1 MKAMFFLICI
11 AFSTFSGRAAADPS
25 CEGRFVNPITD
36 VCWRC
41 IFPLSLG
48 SVQVGKGDLPDTS
61 NPGSPLQLCPAPP
74 PLFVRPGLAI
84 GYWEPMAMTDVSRSP
99 GCMVNLGGFSINLGK
114 TGMGTARKDDKQVT
128 GTWSTIEKM
137 CIAISVLIVAGNWVK
152 KHNVM
157 DLLGWVFSL
166 TLVSMLV
173 VIRTPVQI
181 IDYSNVAQVYEV
193 DNVPIGLAIPASLT
207 TRVGNALIQSYE
219 MVFAL
224 PDSVTY
230 SKTGM
235 LFGSN
240 LVAKSTDFLSQN
252 PQITTLFSD
261 YVQNCV
267 MGDIFLNH
275 KYSFEELLNSPDP
288 YTLIFAN
295 PSPLRGVFDKNN
307 QFQTCEE
314 ASRDLKSALA
324 LDTQTGGKTWNYYV
338 RQLFGGKPNP
348 DLLFSQMIGD
358 SYNYFYSSGQSAGQI
373 IRQNVTMN
381 ALRSGIQSYAARSG
395 DTASLVNM
403 ANTSS
408 LEKQRLAQATMGHQ
422 ALRTLPL
429 MQTVIMGIMIGMFP
443 IMVMAAMFNMMT
455 LQVLKGY
462 VFALIWLQTWPLLFA
477 ILNSAMAYYAKQNGV
492 PVVLSELSQV
502 QLKNSDIATTA
513 GYIAVM
519 IPPLSWGIVKSM
531 GAAFSSAYSH
541 FSSSGLSAT
550 SQAASGVVDGNYS
563 FANMQMENVSGYSW
577 GTNSTTSFGQM
588 SRQLANGGMSTQ
600 TRDGSMVWDS
610 GGAMSKLPV
619 DINVGRQIASAQ
631 QQMARE
637 ADVQAESALHGYNSS
652 VTSAW
657 NSLQQF
663 GTNKGNSASTTTGA
677 DTTDSSQDSMARSK
691 MWNAVVANAKANN
704 ISNEESFQQLMDDSA
719 KSTQGVDLYG
729 SGKWSS
735 GDQLFGKL
743 GKWGTGLSAEAGVKG
758 SAGWTHSSGNTDNV
772 GTSGRESN
780 DSRHD
785 TSSQAAKDFKEASDY
800 FTSRKTTT
808 SGNITDNNAS
818 SRVDQFAASL
828 SSAKNSYDQ
837 YTSSRTRSH
846 EYSEMA
852 SRTESMTG
860 QMNENLTQQ
869 FANFVQHRAPQDA
882 EAILTNTSS
891 PEIAAQ
897 REALAREFVKE
908 QVEPR
913 VDAAYQQGRESI
925 GQNMAGVSGGGDN
938 GSVMADYRQ
947 NSGRIDAM
955 TQDAGIKDNVDQKV
969 GGMITENKQQQ
980 QETRE
985 NIQRQ
990 GAEVKNENT
999 EMEKDHKTKANE
1011 FKGDY
1016 NERKSKVKSLPGADS
1031 PTELEAKAA
1040 KIQKDYLDGKR

>member
-1 MKAMFFLICI
+1 
-11 AFSTFSGRAAADPS
+11 
-25 CEGRFVNPITD
+25 
-36 VCWRC
+36 
-41 IFPLSLG
+41 
-48 SVQVGKGDLPDTS
+48 
-61 NPGSPLQLCPAPP
+61 
-74 PLFVRPGLAI
+74 
-84 GYWEPMAMTDVSRSP
+84 
-99 GCMVNLGGFSINLGK
+99 
-114 TGMGTARKDDKQVT
+114 
-128 GTWSTIEKM
+128 
-137 CIAISVLIVAGNWVK
+137 
-152 KHNVM
+152 
-157 DLLGWVFSL
+157 
-166 TLVSMLV
+166 
-173 VIRTPVQI
+173 
-181 IDYSNVAQVYEV
+181 
-193 DNVPIGLAIPASLT
+193 
-207 TRVGNALIQSYE
+207 
-219 MVFAL
+219 
-224 PDSVTY
+224 
-230 SKTGM
+230 
-235 LFGSN
+235 
-240 LVAKSTDFLSQN
+240 
-252 PQITTLFSD
+252 
-261 YVQNCV
+261 
-267 MGDIFLNH
+267 
-275 KYSFEELLNSPDP
+275 
-288 YTLIFAN
+288 
-295 PSPLRGVFDKNN
+295 
-307 QFQTCEE
+307 
-314 ASRDLKSALA
+314 
-324 LDTQTGGKTWNYYV
+324 
-338 RQLFGGKPNP
+338 
-348 DLLFSQMIGD
+348 
-358 SYNYFYSSGQSAGQI
+358 
-373 IRQNVTMN
+373 NVTMN

-677 DTTDSSQDSMARSK
+677 DTTESSQDSMARSK

>member
-1 MKAMFFLICI
+1 
-11 AFSTFSGRAAADPS
+11 G
-25 CEGRFVNPITD
+25 
-36 VCWRC
+36 
-41 IFPLSLG
+41 
-48 SVQVGKGDLPDTS
+48 
-61 NPGSPLQLCPAPP
+61 
-74 PLFVRPGLAI
+74 
-84 GYWEPMAMTDVSRSP
+84 
-99 GCMVNLGGFSINLGK
+99 
-114 TGMGTARKDDKQVT
+114 T

-157 DLLGWVFSL
+157 DLIGWVFSL

-275 KYSFEELLNSPDP
+275 KYTFEELLNSPDP

-381 ALRSGIQSYAARSG
+381 ALRSGIQSYAARNG
-395 DTASLVNM
+395 DTASLVNI

-422 ALRTLPL
+422 ALRALPL
-429 MQTVIMGIMIGMFP
+429 MQTVIMGLMIGMFP

-541 FSSSGLSAT
+541 FSSSGLGAT

-663 GTNKGNSASTTTGA
+663 GTNKGNSTSTTTGA
-677 DTTDSSQDSMARSK
+677 DTTESSQDSMARSK

-704 ISNEESFQQLMDDSA
+704 ISNEESFQQLMD
-719 KSTQGVDLYG
+719 KSTKGAVSGEIYG
-729 SGKWSS
+729 GGKWSS
-735 GDQLFGKL
+735 GDQLAGKL
-743 GKWGTGLSAEAGVKG
+743 GKLATGFSADGGFKG
-758 SAGWTHSSGNTDNV
+758 SVALSGTSGSTDSTNE
-772 GTSGRESN
+772 SGRESH

-800 FTSRKTTT
+800 FTSHKTTT

-818 SRVDQFAASL
+818 SRVDQFSASL

-837 YTSSRTRSH
+837 YTTSRTRSH

-925 GQNMAGVSGGGDN
+925 GQNMTGVSGGGDN
-938 GSVMADYRQ
+938 DSVMADYGQ
-947 NSGRIDAM
+947 NSGRIDSM
-955 TQDAGIKDNVDQKV
+955 TQDAGIKDNVGQKV
-969 GGMITENKQQQ
+969 DGMIAENKQQH

-985 NIQRQ
+985 NIQQQ
-990 GAEVKNENT
+990 GVEVKKENA
-999 EMEKDHKTKANE
+999 ELENDHKTKGND
-1011 FKGDY
+1011 FKNTY
-1016 NERKSKVKSLPGADS
+1016 NNKKESQTKLPGAD
-1031 PTELEAKAA
+1031 TTKELLDKAR
-1040 KIQKDYLDGKR
+1040 KLESETSKR

>member
-1 MKAMFFLICI
+1 
-11 AFSTFSGRAAADPS
+11 
-25 CEGRFVNPITD
+25 
-36 VCWRC
+36 
-41 IFPLSLG
+41 
-48 SVQVGKGDLPDTS
+48 
-61 NPGSPLQLCPAPP
+61 
-74 PLFVRPGLAI
+74 
-84 GYWEPMAMTDVSRSP
+84 
-99 GCMVNLGGFSINLGK
+99 
-114 TGMGTARKDDKQVT
+114 
-128 GTWSTIEKM
+128 
-137 CIAISVLIVAGNWVK
+137 
-152 KHNVM
+152 
-157 DLLGWVFSL
+157 
-166 TLVSMLV
+166 
-173 VIRTPVQI
+173 
-181 IDYSNVAQVYEV
+181 
-193 DNVPIGLAIPASLT
+193 
-207 TRVGNALIQSYE
+207 

-314 ASRDLKSALA
+314 ASRDLKSALV

-588 SRQLANGGMSTQ
+588 SRQLANGGISTQ

-677 DTTDSSQDSMARSK
+677 DTTESSQDSMARSK

>member
-1 MKAMFFLICI
+1 MLEVYAI
-11 AFSTFSGRAAADPS
+11 AGGDWLRGNLNAIAA
-25 CEGRFVNPITD
+25 F
-36 VCWRC
+36 
-41 IFPLSLG
+41 
-48 SVQVGKGDLPDTS
+48 
-61 NPGSPLQLCPAPP
+61 
-74 PLFVRPGLAI
+74 
-84 GYWEPMAMTDVSRSP
+84 
-99 GCMVNLGGFSINLGK
+99 
-114 TGMGTARKDDKQVT
+114 MGT

-157 DLLGWVFSL
+157 DLIGWVFSL

-541 FSSSGLSAT
+541 FSSSGLSST

-677 DTTDSSQDSMARSK
+677 DTTESSQDSMARSK

-990 GAEVKNENT
+990 GAEVKNENA

>member
-1 MKAMFFLICI
+1 MYAI
-11 AFSTFSGRAAADPS
+11 AGGDWLRGNLNAIAA
-25 CEGRFVNPITD
+25 F
-36 VCWRC
+36 
-41 IFPLSLG
+41 
-48 SVQVGKGDLPDTS
+48 
-61 NPGSPLQLCPAPP
+61 
-74 PLFVRPGLAI
+74 
-84 GYWEPMAMTDVSRSP
+84 
-99 GCMVNLGGFSINLGK
+99 
-114 TGMGTARKDDKQVT
+114 MGTS
-128 GTWSTIEKM
+128 TWSTIEKM

-157 DLLGWVFSL
+157 DLIGWVFSL

-207 TRVGNALIQSYE
+207 TRAGNALIQSYE

-314 ASRDLKSALA
+314 ASRDLKSALV

-677 DTTDSSQDSMARSK
+677 DTTESSQDSMARSK

>member
-1 MKAMFFLICI
+1 
-11 AFSTFSGRAAADPS
+11 
-25 CEGRFVNPITD
+25 
-36 VCWRC
+36 
-41 IFPLSLG
+41 
-48 SVQVGKGDLPDTS
+48 
-61 NPGSPLQLCPAPP
+61 
-74 PLFVRPGLAI
+74 
-84 GYWEPMAMTDVSRSP
+84 
-99 GCMVNLGGFSINLGK
+99 
-114 TGMGTARKDDKQVT
+114 
-128 GTWSTIEKM
+128 
-137 CIAISVLIVAGNWVK
+137 
-152 KHNVM
+152 
-157 DLLGWVFSL
+157 
-166 TLVSMLV
+166 
-173 VIRTPVQI
+173 
-181 IDYSNVAQVYEV
+181 
-193 DNVPIGLAIPASLT
+193 
-207 TRVGNALIQSYE
+207 
-219 MVFAL
+219 
-224 PDSVTY
+224 
-230 SKTGM
+230 
-235 LFGSN
+235 
-240 LVAKSTDFLSQN
+240 
-252 PQITTLFSD
+252 
-261 YVQNCV
+261 
-267 MGDIFLNH
+267 
-275 KYSFEELLNSPDP
+275 ELLNSPDP

-588 SRQLANGGMSTQ
+588 SRQLANGGISTQ

-610 GGAMSKLPV
+610 SGAMSKLPV

-677 DTTDSSQDSMARSK
+677 DTTESSQDSMARSK

>member
-1 MKAMFFLICI
+1 MLEIYAI
-11 AFSTFSGRAAADPS
+11 AGGDWLRGNLNAIAA
-25 CEGRFVNPITD
+25 F
-36 VCWRC
+36 
-41 IFPLSLG
+41 
-48 SVQVGKGDLPDTS
+48 
-61 NPGSPLQLCPAPP
+61 
-74 PLFVRPGLAI
+74 
-84 GYWEPMAMTDVSRSP
+84 
-99 GCMVNLGGFSINLGK
+99 
-114 TGMGTARKDDKQVT
+114 MGTS
-128 GTWSTIEKM
+128 TWSTIEKM

-157 DLLGWVFSL
+157 DLIGWVFSL

-381 ALRSGIQSYAARSG
+381 TLRSGIQSYAARSG

-588 SRQLANGGMSTQ
+588 SRQLANGGISTQ

-610 GGAMSKLPV
+610 SGAMSKLPV

-677 DTTDSSQDSMARSK
+677 DTTESSQDSMARSK

>member
-1 MKAMFFLICI
+1 
-11 AFSTFSGRAAADPS
+11 
-25 CEGRFVNPITD
+25 
-36 VCWRC
+36 
-41 IFPLSLG
+41 
-48 SVQVGKGDLPDTS
+48 
-61 NPGSPLQLCPAPP
+61 
-74 PLFVRPGLAI
+74 
-84 GYWEPMAMTDVSRSP
+84 
-99 GCMVNLGGFSINLGK
+99 
-114 TGMGTARKDDKQVT
+114 
-128 GTWSTIEKM
+128 
-137 CIAISVLIVAGNWVK
+137 
-152 KHNVM
+152 
-157 DLLGWVFSL
+157 
-166 TLVSMLV
+166 
-173 VIRTPVQI
+173 
-181 IDYSNVAQVYEV
+181 
-193 DNVPIGLAIPASLT
+193 
-207 TRVGNALIQSYE
+207 
-219 MVFAL
+219 
-224 PDSVTY
+224 
-230 SKTGM
+230 
-235 LFGSN
+235 
-240 LVAKSTDFLSQN
+240 
-252 PQITTLFSD
+252 
-261 YVQNCV
+261 
-267 MGDIFLNH
+267 
-275 KYSFEELLNSPDP
+275 
-288 YTLIFAN
+288 
-295 PSPLRGVFDKNN
+295 
-307 QFQTCEE
+307 
-314 ASRDLKSALA
+314 
-324 LDTQTGGKTWNYYV
+324 
-338 RQLFGGKPNP
+338 
-348 DLLFSQMIGD
+348 
-358 SYNYFYSSGQSAGQI
+358 
-373 IRQNVTMN
+373 
-381 ALRSGIQSYAARSG
+381 GIQSYAARSG

-422 ALRTLPL
+422 ALRALPL
-429 MQTVIMGIMIGMFP
+429 MQTVIMGLMIGMFP

-663 GTNKGNSASTTTGA
+663 GTNKGNSTSTTTGA
-677 DTTDSSQDSMARSK
+677 DTTESSQDSMARSK

-704 ISNEESFQQLMDDSA
+704 ISNEESFQQLMD
-719 KSTQGVDLYG
+719 KSTKGAVSGEIYG
-729 SGKWSS
+729 GGKWSS
-735 GDQLFGKL
+735 GDQLAGKL
-743 GKWGTGLSAEAGVKG
+743 GKLATGFSAEGGFKG
-758 SAGWTHSSGNTDNV
+758 SVALSGTSGSTDS
-772 GTSGRESN
+772 TTESGRESH

-837 YTSSRTRSH
+837 YTTSRTRSH

-852 SRTESMTG
+852 SRTESMSG

-938 GSVMADYRQ
+938 GSVMADYGQ

-955 TQDAGIKDNVDQKV
+955 TQDAGIKDNVGQKV
-969 GGMITENKQQQ
+969 DGMIAENKQQHK
-980 QETRE
+980 ETRE
-985 NIQRQ
+985 NIQQQ
-990 GAEVKNENT
+990 GVEVKKENA
-999 EMEKDHKTKANE
+999 ELENDHKTKGND
-1011 FKGDY
+1011 FK
-1016 NERKSKVKSLPGADS
+1016 N
-1031 PTELEAKAA
+1031 
-1040 KIQKDYLDGKR
+1040 

>member
-1 MKAMFFLICI
+1 
-11 AFSTFSGRAAADPS
+11 
-25 CEGRFVNPITD
+25 
-36 VCWRC
+36 
-41 IFPLSLG
+41 
-48 SVQVGKGDLPDTS
+48 
-61 NPGSPLQLCPAPP
+61 
-74 PLFVRPGLAI
+74 
-84 GYWEPMAMTDVSRSP
+84 
-99 GCMVNLGGFSINLGK
+99 
-114 TGMGTARKDDKQVT
+114 
-128 GTWSTIEKM
+128 
-137 CIAISVLIVAGNWVK
+137 
-152 KHNVM
+152 
-157 DLLGWVFSL
+157 
-166 TLVSMLV
+166 
-173 VIRTPVQI
+173 
-181 IDYSNVAQVYEV
+181 
-193 DNVPIGLAIPASLT
+193 
-207 TRVGNALIQSYE
+207 
-219 MVFAL
+219 
-224 PDSVTY
+224 
-230 SKTGM
+230 
-235 LFGSN
+235 
-240 LVAKSTDFLSQN
+240 
-252 PQITTLFSD
+252 
-261 YVQNCV
+261 
-267 MGDIFLNH
+267 
-275 KYSFEELLNSPDP
+275 
-288 YTLIFAN
+288 
-295 PSPLRGVFDKNN
+295 
-307 QFQTCEE
+307 
-314 ASRDLKSALA
+314 
-324 LDTQTGGKTWNYYV
+324 
-338 RQLFGGKPNP
+338 
-348 DLLFSQMIGD
+348 
-358 SYNYFYSSGQSAGQI
+358 
-373 IRQNVTMN
+373 
-381 ALRSGIQSYAARSG
+381 
-395 DTASLVNM
+395 
-403 ANTSS
+403 
-408 LEKQRLAQATMGHQ
+408 
-422 ALRTLPL
+422 
-429 MQTVIMGIMIGMFP
+429 
-443 IMVMAAMFNMMT
+443 
-455 LQVLKGY
+455 
-462 VFALIWLQTWPLLFA
+462 PLLFA

-588 SRQLANGGMSTQ
+588 SRQLANGGISTQ

-610 GGAMSKLPV
+610 SGAMSKLPV

-677 DTTDSSQDSMARSK
+677 DTTESSQDSMARSK

>member
-1 MKAMFFLICI
+1 MLEIYAI
-11 AFSTFSGRAAADPS
+11 AGGDWLRGNLNAIAA
-25 CEGRFVNPITD
+25 F
-36 VCWRC
+36 
-41 IFPLSLG
+41 
-48 SVQVGKGDLPDTS
+48 
-61 NPGSPLQLCPAPP
+61 
-74 PLFVRPGLAI
+74 
-84 GYWEPMAMTDVSRSP
+84 
-99 GCMVNLGGFSINLGK
+99 
-114 TGMGTARKDDKQVT
+114 MGTS
-128 GTWSTIEKM
+128 TWSTIEKM

-157 DLLGWVFSL
+157 DLIGWVFSL

-207 TRVGNALIQSYE
+207 TRAGNALIQSYE

-314 ASRDLKSALA
+314 ASRDLKSALV

-677 DTTDSSQDSMARSK
+677 DTTESSQDSMARSK

-1016 NERKSKVKSLPGADS
+1016 NER
-1031 PTELEAKAA
+1031 
-1040 KIQKDYLDGKR
+1040 

>member
-1 MKAMFFLICI
+1 MLEIYAI
-11 AFSTFSGRAAADPS
+11 AGGDWLRGNLNAIAA
-25 CEGRFVNPITD
+25 F
-36 VCWRC
+36 
-41 IFPLSLG
+41 
-48 SVQVGKGDLPDTS
+48 
-61 NPGSPLQLCPAPP
+61 
-74 PLFVRPGLAI
+74 
-84 GYWEPMAMTDVSRSP
+84 
-99 GCMVNLGGFSINLGK
+99 
-114 TGMGTARKDDKQVT
+114 MGTS
-128 GTWSTIEKM
+128 TWSTIEKM

-157 DLLGWVFSL
+157 DLIGWVFSL

-588 SRQLANGGMSTQ
+588 SRQLANGGISTQ

-610 GGAMSKLPV
+610 SGAMSKLPV

-677 DTTDSSQDSMARSK
+677 DTTESSQDSMARSK

-913 VDAAYQQGRESI
+913 V
-925 GQNMAGVSGGGDN
+925 
-938 GSVMADYRQ
+938 
-947 NSGRIDAM
+947 
-955 TQDAGIKDNVDQKV
+955 
-969 GGMITENKQQQ
+969 
-980 QETRE
+980 
-985 NIQRQ
+985 
-990 GAEVKNENT
+990 
-999 EMEKDHKTKANE
+999 
-1011 FKGDY
+1011 
-1016 NERKSKVKSLPGADS
+1016 
-1031 PTELEAKAA
+1031 
-1040 KIQKDYLDGKR
+1040 

>member
-1 MKAMFFLICI
+1 
-11 AFSTFSGRAAADPS
+11 
-25 CEGRFVNPITD
+25 
-36 VCWRC
+36 
-41 IFPLSLG
+41 
-48 SVQVGKGDLPDTS
+48 
-61 NPGSPLQLCPAPP
+61 
-74 PLFVRPGLAI
+74 
-84 GYWEPMAMTDVSRSP
+84 
-99 GCMVNLGGFSINLGK
+99 
-114 TGMGTARKDDKQVT
+114 
-128 GTWSTIEKM
+128 
-137 CIAISVLIVAGNWVK
+137 
-152 KHNVM
+152 
-157 DLLGWVFSL
+157 
-166 TLVSMLV
+166 
-173 VIRTPVQI
+173 
-181 IDYSNVAQVYEV
+181 
-193 DNVPIGLAIPASLT
+193 
-207 TRVGNALIQSYE
+207 
-219 MVFAL
+219 
-224 PDSVTY
+224 
-230 SKTGM
+230 M

-429 MQTVIMGIMIGMFP
+429 MQAVIMGIMIGMFP

-588 SRQLANGGMSTQ
+588 SRQLANGGISTQ

-610 GGAMSKLPV
+610 SGAMSKLPV

-677 DTTDSSQDSMARSK
+677 DTTESSQDSMARSK

>member
-1 MKAMFFLICI
+1 
-11 AFSTFSGRAAADPS
+11 D
-25 CEGRFVNPITD
+25 
-36 VCWRC
+36 
-41 IFPLSLG
+41 
-48 SVQVGKGDLPDTS
+48 
-61 NPGSPLQLCPAPP
+61 
-74 PLFVRPGLAI
+74 
-84 GYWEPMAMTDVSRSP
+84 Y
-99 GCMVNLGGFSINLGK
+99 
-114 TGMGTARKDDKQVT
+114 RKDVYRHL
-128 GTWSTIEKM
+128 GTHCGGE
-137 CIAISVLIVAGNWVK
+137 LGK

-157 DLLGWVFSL
+157 DLIGWVFSL

-207 TRVGNALIQSYE
+207 TRAGNALIQSYE

-314 ASRDLKSALA
+314 ASRDLKSALV

-588 SRQLANGGMSTQ
+588 SRQLANGGISTQ

-677 DTTDSSQDSMARSK
+677 DTTESSQDSMARSK

>member
-1 MKAMFFLICI
+1 MLEIYAI
-11 AFSTFSGRAAADPS
+11 AGGDWLRGNLNAIAA
-25 CEGRFVNPITD
+25 F
-36 VCWRC
+36 
-41 IFPLSLG
+41 
-48 SVQVGKGDLPDTS
+48 
-61 NPGSPLQLCPAPP
+61 
-74 PLFVRPGLAI
+74 
-84 GYWEPMAMTDVSRSP
+84 
-99 GCMVNLGGFSINLGK
+99 
-114 TGMGTARKDDKQVT
+114 MGTS
-128 GTWSTIEKM
+128 TWSTIEKM

-157 DLLGWVFSL
+157 DLIGWVFSL

-677 DTTDSSQDSMARSK
+677 DTTESSQDSMARSK

-772 GTSGRESN
+772 GTSVVNRMTADMIPVVRRPKTLRKHPITLPAAKPPHRATLPIIMPARVLTSLP
-780 DSRHD
+780 RHSPVPKTAM
-785 TSSQAAKDFKEASDY
+785 TSIQAA
-800 FTSRKTTT
+800 
-808 SGNITDNNAS
+808 GH
-818 SRVDQFAASL
+818 AAMS
-828 SSAKNSYDQ
+828 
-837 YTSSRTRSH
+837 TVRWRH
-846 EYSEMA
+846 
-852 SRTESMTG
+852 
-860 QMNENLTQQ
+860 
-869 FANFVQHRAPQDA
+869 
-882 EAILTNTSS
+882 
-891 PEIAAQ
+891 AQ
-897 REALAREFVKE
+897 RA
-908 QVEPR
+908 
-913 VDAAYQQGRESI
+913 
-925 GQNMAGVSGGGDN
+925 
-938 GSVMADYRQ
+938 
-947 NSGRIDAM
+947 
-955 TQDAGIKDNVDQKV
+955 
-969 GGMITENKQQQ
+969 
-980 QETRE
+980 
-985 NIQRQ
+985 
-990 GAEVKNENT
+990 
-999 EMEKDHKTKANE
+999 
-1011 FKGDY
+1011 
-1016 NERKSKVKSLPGADS
+1016 
-1031 PTELEAKAA
+1031 
-1040 KIQKDYLDGKR
+1040 

>member
-1 MKAMFFLICI
+1 MLEIYAI
-11 AFSTFSGRAAADPS
+11 AGGDWLRGNLNAIAA
-25 CEGRFVNPITD
+25 F
-36 VCWRC
+36 
-41 IFPLSLG
+41 
-48 SVQVGKGDLPDTS
+48 
-61 NPGSPLQLCPAPP
+61 
-74 PLFVRPGLAI
+74 
-84 GYWEPMAMTDVSRSP
+84 
-99 GCMVNLGGFSINLGK
+99 
-114 TGMGTARKDDKQVT
+114 MGTS
-128 GTWSTIEKM
+128 TWSTIEKM

-157 DLLGWVFSL
+157 DLIGWVFSL

-677 DTTDSSQDSMARSK
+677 DTTESSQDSMARSK

-990 GAEVKNENT
+990 GAEVKNEKT

>member
-1 MKAMFFLICI
+1 
-11 AFSTFSGRAAADPS
+11 
-25 CEGRFVNPITD
+25 
-36 VCWRC
+36 
-41 IFPLSLG
+41 
-48 SVQVGKGDLPDTS
+48 
-61 NPGSPLQLCPAPP
+61 
-74 PLFVRPGLAI
+74 
-84 GYWEPMAMTDVSRSP
+84 
-99 GCMVNLGGFSINLGK
+99 
-114 TGMGTARKDDKQVT
+114 
-128 GTWSTIEKM
+128 STIEKM

-157 DLLGWVFSL
+157 DLIGWVFSL

-207 TRVGNALIQSYE
+207 TRAGNALIQSYE

-314 ASRDLKSALA
+314 ASRDLKSALV

-381 ALRSGIQSYAARSG
+381 ALRSGILSYAARSG

-588 SRQLANGGMSTQ
+588 SRQLANGGISTQ

-677 DTTDSSQDSMARSK
+677 DTTESSQDSMARSK

>member
-1 MKAMFFLICI
+1 MLEIYAI
-11 AFSTFSGRAAADPS
+11 AGGDWLRGNLNAIAA
-25 CEGRFVNPITD
+25 F
-36 VCWRC
+36 
-41 IFPLSLG
+41 
-48 SVQVGKGDLPDTS
+48 
-61 NPGSPLQLCPAPP
+61 
-74 PLFVRPGLAI
+74 
-84 GYWEPMAMTDVSRSP
+84 
-99 GCMVNLGGFSINLGK
+99 
-114 TGMGTARKDDKQVT
+114 MGTS
-128 GTWSTIEKM
+128 TWSTIEKM

-157 DLLGWVFSL
+157 DLIGWVFSL

-395 DTASLVNM
+395 DTASLVNI

-541 FSSSGLSAT
+541 FSSSGLGAT

-588 SRQLANGGMSTQ
+588 SRQLGNGGMSTQ
-600 TRDGSMVWDS
+600 TRDGSTVLDS
-610 GGAMSKLPV
+610 SGAMSKLPV
-619 DINVGRQIASAQ
+619 DINVSRQIASAQ

-637 ADVQAESALHGYNSS
+637 SDVQAESALHGYNSS

-677 DTTDSSQDSMARSK
+677 DTTESSQDSMARSK
-691 MWNAVVANAKANN
+691 MWNAVVSNAKANN
-704 ISNEESFQQLMDDSA
+704 ISNEQSFQNLMDENTRGSIAGEVYGSA
-719 KSTQGVDLYG
+719 KV
-729 SGKWSS
+729 SG
-735 GDQLFGKL
+735 GFEVFGNG
-743 GKWGTGLSAEAGVKG
+743 GKAEAGGKASITG
-758 SAGWTHSSGNTDNV
+758 SASTGSTDTV
-772 GTSGRESN
+772 GQSGRNSE
-780 DSRHD
+780 DKRHD

-800 FTSRKTTT
+800 FTSRKTST
-808 SGNITDNNAS
+808 SGNTTDNNAS

-852 SRTESMTG
+852 SRTESMSG

-869 FANFVQHRAPQDA
+869 FANFVQQRSPHNA

-891 PEIAAQ
+891 PEVAAQ
-897 REALAREFVKE
+897 REALAREFVKA
-908 QVEPR
+908 QVEPK
-913 VDAAYQQGRESI
+913 VDGAYQQGRESI
-925 GQNMAGVSGGGDN
+925 GQNMSGVSGGGDR
-938 GSVMADYRQ
+938 GSVMADYGH
-947 NSGRIDAM
+947 NADNIEAM
-955 TQDAGIKDNVDQKV
+955 TRDAGIKDNVGQKV
-969 GGMITENKQQQ
+969 DGMIAQNNQQHQGSREDIQQQ
-980 QETRE
+980 GVDVKKQNADMENAHKTEQNKFSVQYNKEIDSQRTTVISDTTQKLRE
-985 NIQRQ
+985 NALKRS
-990 GAEVKNENT
+990 KDL
-999 EMEKDHKTKANE
+999 DHK
-1011 FKGDY
+1011 
-1016 NERKSKVKSLPGADS
+1016 LP
-1031 PTELEAKAA
+1031 
-1040 KIQKDYLDGKR
+1040 

>member
-1 MKAMFFLICI
+1 MVVKTDIGI
-11 AFSTFSGRAAADPS
+11 
-25 CEGRFVNPITD
+25 IT
-36 VCWRC
+36 
-41 IFPLSLG
+41 
-48 SVQVGKGDLPDTS
+48 
-61 NPGSPLQLCPAPP
+61 
-74 PLFVRPGLAI
+74 
-84 GYWEPMAMTDVSRSP
+84 
-99 GCMVNLGGFSINLGK
+99 
-114 TGMGTARKDDKQVT
+114 
-128 GTWSTIEKM
+128 
-137 CIAISVLIVAGNWVK
+137 
-152 KHNVM
+152 
-157 DLLGWVFSL
+157 
-166 TLVSMLV
+166 VSMLV

-677 DTTDSSQDSMARSK
+677 DTTESSQDSMARSK

-990 GAEVKNENT
+990 GAEVKNENA

>member
-1 MKAMFFLICI
+1 
-11 AFSTFSGRAAADPS
+11 
-25 CEGRFVNPITD
+25 
-36 VCWRC
+36 
-41 IFPLSLG
+41 
-48 SVQVGKGDLPDTS
+48 
-61 NPGSPLQLCPAPP
+61 
-74 PLFVRPGLAI
+74 
-84 GYWEPMAMTDVSRSP
+84 
-99 GCMVNLGGFSINLGK
+99 
-114 TGMGTARKDDKQVT
+114 
-128 GTWSTIEKM
+128 
-137 CIAISVLIVAGNWVK
+137 WVK

-157 DLLGWVFSL
+157 DLIGWVFSL

-207 TRVGNALIQSYE
+207 TRAGNALIQSYE

-314 ASRDLKSALA
+314 ASRDLKSALV

-677 DTTDSSQDSMARSK
+677 DTTESSQDSMARSK

>member
-1 MKAMFFLICI
+1 MLEIYAI
-11 AFSTFSGRAAADPS
+11 AGGDWLRGNLNAIAA
-25 CEGRFVNPITD
+25 F
-36 VCWRC
+36 
-41 IFPLSLG
+41 
-48 SVQVGKGDLPDTS
+48 
-61 NPGSPLQLCPAPP
+61 
-74 PLFVRPGLAI
+74 
-84 GYWEPMAMTDVSRSP
+84 
-99 GCMVNLGGFSINLGK
+99 
-114 TGMGTARKDDKQVT
+114 MGTS
-128 GTWSTIEKM
+128 TWSTIEKM

-157 DLLGWVFSL
+157 DLIGWVFSL

-677 DTTDSSQDSMARSK
+677 DTTESSQDSMARSK

-808 SGNITDNNAS
+808 SGNFTDNNAS

-990 GAEVKNENT
+990 GAEVKNENA

>member
-1 MKAMFFLICI
+1 
-11 AFSTFSGRAAADPS
+11 
-25 CEGRFVNPITD
+25 
-36 VCWRC
+36 
-41 IFPLSLG
+41 
-48 SVQVGKGDLPDTS
+48 
-61 NPGSPLQLCPAPP
+61 
-74 PLFVRPGLAI
+74 
-84 GYWEPMAMTDVSRSP
+84 
-99 GCMVNLGGFSINLGK
+99 
-114 TGMGTARKDDKQVT
+114 
-128 GTWSTIEKM
+128 

-157 DLLGWVFSL
+157 DLIGWVFSL

-338 RQLFGGKPNP
+338 RQLFGGKPN
-348 DLLFSQMIGD
+348 
-358 SYNYFYSSGQSAGQI
+358 
-373 IRQNVTMN
+373 
-381 ALRSGIQSYAARSG
+381 
-395 DTASLVNM
+395 
-403 ANTSS
+403 
-408 LEKQRLAQATMGHQ
+408 
-422 ALRTLPL
+422 
-429 MQTVIMGIMIGMFP
+429 
-443 IMVMAAMFNMMT
+443 
-455 LQVLKGY
+455 
-462 VFALIWLQTWPLLFA
+462 
-477 ILNSAMAYYAKQNGV
+477 
-492 PVVLSELSQV
+492 
-502 QLKNSDIATTA
+502 
-513 GYIAVM
+513 
-519 IPPLSWGIVKSM
+519 
-531 GAAFSSAYSH
+531 
-541 FSSSGLSAT
+541 
-550 SQAASGVVDGNYS
+550 
-563 FANMQMENVSGYSW
+563 
-577 GTNSTTSFGQM
+577 SFGQM

-663 GTNKGNSASTTTGA
+663 GTNKGNSTSTTTGA
-677 DTTDSSQDSMARSK
+677 DTTESSQDSMARSK

-704 ISNEESFQQLMDDSA
+704 ISNEESFQQLMD
-719 KSTQGVDLYG
+719 KSTKGAVSGEIYG
-729 SGKWSS
+729 GGKWSS
-735 GDQLFGKL
+735 GDQLAGKL
-743 GKWGTGLSAEAGVKG
+743 GKLATGFSAEGGFKG
-758 SAGWTHSSGNTDNV
+758 SVALSGTSGSTDS
-772 GTSGRESN
+772 TTESGRESH

-837 YTSSRTRSH
+837 YTTSRTRSH

-852 SRTESMTG
+852 SRTESMSG

-938 GSVMADYRQ
+938 GSVMADYGQ

-955 TQDAGIKDNVDQKV
+955 TQDAGIKDNVGQKV
-969 GGMITENKQQQ
+969 DGMIAENKQQHK
-980 QETRE
+980 ETRE
-985 NIQRQ
+985 NIQQQ
-990 GAEVKNENT
+990 GVEVKKENA
-999 EMEKDHKTKANE
+999 ELENDHKTKGND
-1011 FKGDY
+1011 FKNTY
-1016 NERKSKVKSLPGADS
+1016 NNKKESQTKLPGAD
-1031 PTELEAKAA
+1031 TTKELLDKAR
-1040 KIQKDYLDGKR
+1040 KLENETSKR

>member
-1 MKAMFFLICI
+1 MLEIYAI
-11 AFSTFSGRAAADPS
+11 AGGDWLRGNLNAIAA
-25 CEGRFVNPITD
+25 F
-36 VCWRC
+36 
-41 IFPLSLG
+41 
-48 SVQVGKGDLPDTS
+48 
-61 NPGSPLQLCPAPP
+61 
-74 PLFVRPGLAI
+74 
-84 GYWEPMAMTDVSRSP
+84 
-99 GCMVNLGGFSINLGK
+99 
-114 TGMGTARKDDKQVT
+114 MGTS
-128 GTWSTIEKM
+128 TWSTIEKM

-157 DLLGWVFSL
+157 DLIGWVFSL

-588 SRQLANGGMSTQ
+588 SRQLANGGISTQ

-610 GGAMSKLPV
+610 SGAMSKLPV

-677 DTTDSSQDSMARSK
+677 DTTESSQDSMARSK

-938 GSVMADYRQ
+938 GSVMADG
-947 NSGRIDAM
+947 N
-955 TQDAGIKDNVDQKV
+955 
-969 GGMITENKQQQ
+969 
-980 QETRE
+980 
-985 NIQRQ
+985 
-990 GAEVKNENT
+990 GAN
-999 EMEKDHKTKANE
+999 
-1011 FKGDY
+1011 
-1016 NERKSKVKSLPGADS
+1016 L
-1031 PTELEAKAA
+1031 L
-1040 KIQKDYLDGKR
+1040 I

>member
-1 MKAMFFLICI
+1 MLEIYAI
-11 AFSTFSGRAAADPS
+11 AGGDWLRGNLNAIAA
-25 CEGRFVNPITD
+25 F
-36 VCWRC
+36 
-41 IFPLSLG
+41 
-48 SVQVGKGDLPDTS
+48 
-61 NPGSPLQLCPAPP
+61 
-74 PLFVRPGLAI
+74 
-84 GYWEPMAMTDVSRSP
+84 
-99 GCMVNLGGFSINLGK
+99 
-114 TGMGTARKDDKQVT
+114 MGTS
-128 GTWSTIEKM
+128 TWSTIEKM

-157 DLLGWVFSL
+157 DLIGWVFSL

-588 SRQLANGGMSTQ
+588 SRQLANGGISTQ

-610 GGAMSKLPV
+610 SGAMSKLPV

-677 DTTDSSQDSMARSK
+677 DTTESSQDSMARSK

-999 EMEKDHKTKANE
+999 GMEKDHKTKANE

>member
-1 MKAMFFLICI
+1 M
-11 AFSTFSGRAAADPS
+11 
-25 CEGRFVNPITD
+25 
-36 VCWRC
+36 
-41 IFPLSLG
+41 
-48 SVQVGKGDLPDTS
+48 
-61 NPGSPLQLCPAPP
+61 
-74 PLFVRPGLAI
+74 
-84 GYWEPMAMTDVSRSP
+84 
-99 GCMVNLGGFSINLGK
+99 
-114 TGMGTARKDDKQVT
+114 
-128 GTWSTIEKM
+128 
-137 CIAISVLIVAGNWVK
+137 
-152 KHNVM
+152 
-157 DLLGWVFSL
+157 
-166 TLVSMLV
+166 
-173 VIRTPVQI
+173 
-181 IDYSNVAQVYEV
+181 
-193 DNVPIGLAIPASLT
+193 
-207 TRVGNALIQSYE
+207 
-219 MVFAL
+219 
-224 PDSVTY
+224 
-230 SKTGM
+230 
-235 LFGSN
+235 
-240 LVAKSTDFLSQN
+240 
-252 PQITTLFSD
+252 
-261 YVQNCV
+261 
-267 MGDIFLNH
+267 
-275 KYSFEELLNSPDP
+275 
-288 YTLIFAN
+288 
-295 PSPLRGVFDKNN
+295 
-307 QFQTCEE
+307 
-314 ASRDLKSALA
+314 

-677 DTTDSSQDSMARSK
+677 DTTESSQDSMARSK

>member
-1 MKAMFFLICI
+1 MLEIYAI
-11 AFSTFSGRAAADPS
+11 AGGDWLRGNLNAIAA
-25 CEGRFVNPITD
+25 F
-36 VCWRC
+36 
-41 IFPLSLG
+41 
-48 SVQVGKGDLPDTS
+48 
-61 NPGSPLQLCPAPP
+61 
-74 PLFVRPGLAI
+74 
-84 GYWEPMAMTDVSRSP
+84 
-99 GCMVNLGGFSINLGK
+99 
-114 TGMGTARKDDKQVT
+114 MGTS
-128 GTWSTIEKM
+128 TWSTIEKM

-157 DLLGWVFSL
+157 DLIGWVFSL

-207 TRVGNALIQSYE
+207 TRAGNALIQSYE

-314 ASRDLKSALA
+314 ASRDLKSALV

-677 DTTDSSQDSMARSK
+677 DTTESSQDSMARSK

-1016 NERKSKVKSLPGADS
+1016 NERKSKVNSLPGADS
-1031 PTELEAKAA
+1031 QAELEEKAA
-1040 KIQKDYLDGKR
+1040 KTQKDFLDGKR

>member
-1 MKAMFFLICI
+1 MLEIYAI
-11 AFSTFSGRAAADPS
+11 AGGDWLRGNLNAIAA
-25 CEGRFVNPITD
+25 F
-36 VCWRC
+36 
-41 IFPLSLG
+41 
-48 SVQVGKGDLPDTS
+48 
-61 NPGSPLQLCPAPP
+61 
-74 PLFVRPGLAI
+74 
-84 GYWEPMAMTDVSRSP
+84 
-99 GCMVNLGGFSINLGK
+99 
-114 TGMGTARKDDKQVT
+114 MGTS
-128 GTWSTIEKM
+128 TWSTIEKM

-157 DLLGWVFSL
+157 DLIGWVFSL

-422 ALRTLPL
+422 ALRALPL
-429 MQTVIMGIMIGMFP
+429 MQTVIMGLMIGMFP

-531 GAAFSSAYSH
+531 GATFSSAYSH

-663 GTNKGNSASTTTGA
+663 GTNKGNSTSTTTGA
-677 DTTDSSQDSMARSK
+677 DTTESSQDSMARSK

-704 ISNEESFQQLMDDSA
+704 ISNEESFQQLMD
-719 KSTQGVDLYG
+719 KSTKGAVSGEIYG
-729 SGKWSS
+729 GGKWSS
-735 GDQLFGKL
+735 GDQLAGKL
-743 GKWGTGLSAEAGVKG
+743 GKLATGFSAEGGFKG
-758 SAGWTHSSGNTDNV
+758 SVALSGTSGSTDS
-772 GTSGRESN
+772 TTESGRESH

-837 YTSSRTRSH
+837 YTTSRTRSH

-852 SRTESMTG
+852 SRTESMSG

-938 GSVMADYRQ
+938 GSVMADYGQ

-955 TQDAGIKDNVDQKV
+955 TQDAGIKDNVGQKV
-969 GGMITENKQQQ
+969 DGMIAENKQQHK
-980 QETRE
+980 ETRE
-985 NIQRQ
+985 NIQQQ
-990 GAEVKNENT
+990 GVEVKKENA
-999 EMEKDHKTKANE
+999 ELENDHKTKGND
-1011 FKGDY
+1011 FKNTY
-1016 NERKSKVKSLPGADS
+1016 NNKKESQTKLPGAD
-1031 PTELEAKAA
+1031 TTKELLDKAR
-1040 KIQKDYLDGKR
+1040 KLENETSKR

>member
-1 MKAMFFLICI
+1 
-11 AFSTFSGRAAADPS
+11 
-25 CEGRFVNPITD
+25 
-36 VCWRC
+36 
-41 IFPLSLG
+41 
-48 SVQVGKGDLPDTS
+48 
-61 NPGSPLQLCPAPP
+61 
-74 PLFVRPGLAI
+74 
-84 GYWEPMAMTDVSRSP
+84 
-99 GCMVNLGGFSINLGK
+99 
-114 TGMGTARKDDKQVT
+114 
-128 GTWSTIEKM
+128 
-137 CIAISVLIVAGNWVK
+137 
-152 KHNVM
+152 
-157 DLLGWVFSL
+157 L

-207 TRVGNALIQSYE
+207 TRAGNALIQSYE

-314 ASRDLKSALA
+314 ASRDLKSALV

-588 SRQLANGGMSTQ
+588 SRQLANGGISTQ

-677 DTTDSSQDSMARSK
+677 DTTESSQDSMARSK

>member
-1 MKAMFFLICI
+1 
-11 AFSTFSGRAAADPS
+11 
-25 CEGRFVNPITD
+25 
-36 VCWRC
+36 
-41 IFPLSLG
+41 
-48 SVQVGKGDLPDTS
+48 
-61 NPGSPLQLCPAPP
+61 
-74 PLFVRPGLAI
+74 
-84 GYWEPMAMTDVSRSP
+84 
-99 GCMVNLGGFSINLGK
+99 
-114 TGMGTARKDDKQVT
+114 
-128 GTWSTIEKM
+128 

-157 DLLGWVFSL
+157 DLIGWVFSL

-422 ALRTLPL
+422 ALRALPL
-429 MQTVIMGIMIGMFP
+429 MQTVIMGLMIGMFP

-663 GTNKGNSASTTTGA
+663 GTNKGNSTSTTTGA
-677 DTTDSSQDSMARSK
+677 DTTESSQDSMARSK

-704 ISNEESFQQLMDDSA
+704 ISNEESFQQLMD
-719 KSTQGVDLYG
+719 KSTKGAVSGEIYG
-729 SGKWSS
+729 GGKWSS
-735 GDQLFGKL
+735 GDQLAGKL
-743 GKWGTGLSAEAGVKG
+743 GKLATGFSAEGGFKG
-758 SAGWTHSSGNTDNV
+758 SVALSGTSGSTDS
-772 GTSGRESN
+772 TTESGRESH

-837 YTSSRTRSH
+837 YTTSRTRSH

-852 SRTESMTG
+852 SRTESMSG

-938 GSVMADYRQ
+938 GSVMADYGQ

-955 TQDAGIKDNVDQKV
+955 TQDAGIKDNVGQKV
-969 GGMITENKQQQ
+969 DGMIAENKQQHK
-980 QETRE
+980 ETRE
-985 NIQRQ
+985 NIQQQ
-990 GAEVKNENT
+990 GVEVKKENA
-999 EMEKDHKTKANE
+999 ELENDHKTKGND
-1011 FKGDY
+1011 FKNTY
-1016 NERKSKVKSLPGADS
+1016 NNKKESQTKLPGAD
-1031 PTELEAKAA
+1031 TTKELLDKAR
-1040 KIQKDYLDGKR
+1040 KLENETSKR

>member
-1 MKAMFFLICI
+1 MLEIYAI
-11 AFSTFSGRAAADPS
+11 AGGDWLRGNLNAIAA
-25 CEGRFVNPITD
+25 F
-36 VCWRC
+36 
-41 IFPLSLG
+41 
-48 SVQVGKGDLPDTS
+48 
-61 NPGSPLQLCPAPP
+61 
-74 PLFVRPGLAI
+74 
-84 GYWEPMAMTDVSRSP
+84 
-99 GCMVNLGGFSINLGK
+99 
-114 TGMGTARKDDKQVT
+114 MGTS
-128 GTWSTIEKM
+128 TWSTIEKM

-157 DLLGWVFSL
+157 DLIGWVFSL

-207 TRVGNALIQSYE
+207 TRAGNALIQSYE

-314 ASRDLKSALA
+314 ASRDLKSALV

-429 MQTVIMGIMIGMFP
+429 MQTVIMGMMIGMFP

-677 DTTDSSQDSMARSK
+677 DTTESSQDSMARSK

>member
-1 MKAMFFLICI
+1 DLI
-11 AFSTFSGRAAADPS
+11 
-25 CEGRFVNPITD
+25 
-36 VCWRC
+36 
-41 IFPLSLG
+41 
-48 SVQVGKGDLPDTS
+48 
-61 NPGSPLQLCPAPP
+61 
-74 PLFVRPGLAI
+74 
-84 GYWEPMAMTDVSRSP
+84 
-99 GCMVNLGGFSINLGK
+99 
-114 TGMGTARKDDKQVT
+114 
-128 GTWSTIEKM
+128 
-137 CIAISVLIVAGNWVK
+137 
-152 KHNVM
+152 
-157 DLLGWVFSL
+157 GWVFSL

-207 TRVGNALIQSYE
+207 TRAGNALIQSYE

-314 ASRDLKSALA
+314 ASRDLKSALV

-677 DTTDSSQDSMARSK
+677 DTTESSQDSMARSK

>member
-1 MKAMFFLICI
+1 MLEIYAI
-11 AFSTFSGRAAADPS
+11 AGGDWLRGNLNAIAA
-25 CEGRFVNPITD
+25 F
-36 VCWRC
+36 
-41 IFPLSLG
+41 
-48 SVQVGKGDLPDTS
+48 
-61 NPGSPLQLCPAPP
+61 
-74 PLFVRPGLAI
+74 
-84 GYWEPMAMTDVSRSP
+84 
-99 GCMVNLGGFSINLGK
+99 
-114 TGMGTARKDDKQVT
+114 MGTS
-128 GTWSTIEKM
+128 TWSTIEKM

-157 DLLGWVFSL
+157 DLIGWVFSL

-207 TRVGNALIQSYE
+207 TRAGNALIQSYE

-314 ASRDLKSALA
+314 ASRDLKSALV

-677 DTTDSSQDSMARSK
+677 DTTESSQDSMARSK

-955 TQDAGIKDNVDQKV
+955 T
-969 GGMITENKQQQ
+969 
-980 QETRE
+980 
-985 NIQRQ
+985 
-990 GAEVKNENT
+990 
-999 EMEKDHKTKANE
+999 
-1011 FKGDY
+1011 
-1016 NERKSKVKSLPGADS
+1016 
-1031 PTELEAKAA
+1031 
-1040 KIQKDYLDGKR
+1040 

>member
-1 MKAMFFLICI
+1 MLEIYAI
-11 AFSTFSGRAAADPS
+11 AGGDWLRGNLNAIAA
-25 CEGRFVNPITD
+25 F
-36 VCWRC
+36 
-41 IFPLSLG
+41 
-48 SVQVGKGDLPDTS
+48 
-61 NPGSPLQLCPAPP
+61 
-74 PLFVRPGLAI
+74 
-84 GYWEPMAMTDVSRSP
+84 
-99 GCMVNLGGFSINLGK
+99 
-114 TGMGTARKDDKQVT
+114 MGTS
-128 GTWSTIEKM
+128 TWSTIEKM

-157 DLLGWVFSL
+157 DLIGWVFSL

-207 TRVGNALIQSYE
+207 TRAGNALIQSYE

-314 ASRDLKSALA
+314 ASRDLKSALV

-677 DTTDSSQDSMARSK
+677 DTTESSQDSMARSK

-955 TQDAGIKDNVDQKV
+955 TGTVAKLA
-969 GGMITENKQQQ
+969 M
-980 QETRE
+980 
-985 NIQRQ
+985 RQ
-990 GAEVKNENT
+990 PFVL
-999 EMEKDHKTKANE
+999 
-1011 FKGDY
+1011 FKG
-1016 NERKSKVKSLPGADS
+1016 L
-1031 PTELEAKAA
+1031 
-1040 KIQKDYLDGKR
+1040 

>member
-1 MKAMFFLICI
+1 MLEIYAI
-11 AFSTFSGRAAADPS
+11 AGGDWLRGNLNAIAA
-25 CEGRFVNPITD
+25 F
-36 VCWRC
+36 
-41 IFPLSLG
+41 
-48 SVQVGKGDLPDTS
+48 
-61 NPGSPLQLCPAPP
+61 
-74 PLFVRPGLAI
+74 
-84 GYWEPMAMTDVSRSP
+84 
-99 GCMVNLGGFSINLGK
+99 
-114 TGMGTARKDDKQVT
+114 MGT

-137 CIAISVLIVAGNWVK
+137 CIAISVLIVAGSWVK

-157 DLLGWVFSL
+157 DLIGWVFSL

-422 ALRTLPL
+422 ALRALPL
-429 MQTVIMGIMIGMFP
+429 MQTVIMGLMIGMFP

-588 SRQLANGGMSTQ
+588 SRQLGNGGMSTQ
-600 TRDGSMVWDS
+600 TRDGSTVLDS
-610 GGAMSKLPV
+610 SGAMSKLPV

-677 DTTDSSQDSMARSK
+677 DTTESSQDSMARSK

-704 ISNEESFQQLMDDSA
+704 ISNEESFQQLMDESR
-719 KSTQGVDLYG
+719 KGTVSGEMYG
-729 SGKWSS
+729 NAKWSS
-735 GDQLFGKL
+735 GDQLVGIL
-743 GKWGTGLSAEAGVKG
+743 GKWATGLTAEGGAKISAGVN
-758 SAGWTHSSGNTDNV
+758 ASSGSTDS
-772 GTSGRESN
+772 TTESGRESH

-837 YTSSRTRSH
+837 YTTSRTRSH

-860 QMNENLTQQ
+860 QMSENLTQQ
-869 FANFVQHRAPQDA
+869 FANFVQRRAPQDA

-938 GSVMADYRQ
+938 GSVMADYGQ

-955 TQDAGIKDNVDQKV
+955 TQDAGIMDNVGQKV
-969 GGMITENKQQQ
+969 DGMIAENKQQHQEAREKIQ
-980 QETRE
+980 Q
-985 NIQRQ
+985 Q
-990 GAEVKNENT
+990 GVEVKKENA
-999 EMEKDHKTKANE
+999 ELENDHKTKGND
-1011 FKGDY
+1011 FKNSY
-1016 NERKSKVKSLPGADS
+1016 NDKKEHQTRLPGADS
-1031 PTELEAKAA
+1031 TKELLDKAT
-1040 KIQKDYLDGKR
+1040 KLENEKPKG

>member
-1 MKAMFFLICI
+1 MLEIYAI
-11 AFSTFSGRAAADPS
+11 AGGDWLRGNLNAIAA
-25 CEGRFVNPITD
+25 F
-36 VCWRC
+36 
-41 IFPLSLG
+41 
-48 SVQVGKGDLPDTS
+48 
-61 NPGSPLQLCPAPP
+61 
-74 PLFVRPGLAI
+74 
-84 GYWEPMAMTDVSRSP
+84 
-99 GCMVNLGGFSINLGK
+99 
-114 TGMGTARKDDKQVT
+114 MGTS
-128 GTWSTIEKM
+128 TWSTIEKM

-157 DLLGWVFSL
+157 DLIGWVFSL

-207 TRVGNALIQSYE
+207 TRAGNALIQSYE

-314 ASRDLKSALA
+314 ASRDLKSALV

-677 DTTDSSQDSMARSK
+677 DTTESSQDSMARSK

-785 TSSQAAKDFKEASDY
+785 TSSQSAKDFKEASDY